1 MELTLLL
8 LSCAVNTDGPPAGEP
23 VAEPAPSAE
32 AGVTQM
38 GAVAVLQRAS
48 LDLRGVRPSVA
59 EVEAVEADPAALDAM
74 IEGFFES
81 DRFGERVRDLFSTI
95 YLTRSDY
102 FYVGAADYGQ
112 TDEAAFARAVGD
124 EPLRVLSTIAE
135 EDLPYT
141 QIVLADWSMAD
152 ASIGHAWP
160 TTYPEG
166 GEGWQKV
173 QYTDGRPH
181 AGILS
186 TNGLW
191 WRYMTNESNAN
202 RGRANAISRI
212 LLCEDY
218 VGKPISFDRSVNLLD
233 QTAVNEA
240 VKTNEG
246 CAACHSTL
254 DPLASYLWG
263 FYYFNYDSRDDTTYY
278 HPEREQYWEGTSGVS
293 PAYYGQPGFD
303 LTDLGAQIAADG
315 RLPQC
320 IVQQSYELLLQR
332 EATLEDTAALSELR
346 EGFLA
351 GGLRLKPLFASVIAT
366 EAYRAAPADDARL
379 ASRKLLSS
387 DQLGTVLEDLTGFRF
402 TYAGYDML
410 QTDTYGLRT
419 LAGGVDGVYSTR
431 PAEQPTATMVL
442 VHERVAQAAAAFV
455 VSQDQAH
462 PEAPRLFSEVSLVAT
477 PDSDP
482 AGFVS
487 QLQVLH
493 LRIFGVRI
501 AADGPEVEAN
511 IALWRELY
519 AAEGTPSAA
528 WQDLLS
534 TLLRDP
540 AFLLY

>member
-1 MELTLLL
+1 MELILLL
-8 LSCAVNTDGPPAGEP
+8 LSCGAELGTTPAGESGVESSPPAEVAIAHMEP
-23 VAEPAPSAE
+23 V
-32 AGVTQM
+32 Q
-38 GAVAVLQRAS
+38 VLHRAS

-59 EVEAVEADPAALDAM
+59 EVEAVEADPAVLDAM
-74 IEGFFES
+74 IESFMAS
-81 DRFGERVRDLFSTI
+81 DQFGERVRDLFSTL

-124 EPLRVLSTIAE
+124 EPLRLLSTIAE

-152 ASIGHAWP
+152 ATIGLAWP
-160 TTYPEG
+160 TTYPDG

-181 AGILS
+181 VGILS

-191 WRYMTNESNAN
+191 WRFMTNESNAN

-218 VGKPISFDRSVNLLD
+218 LGKPISFDRSVNLLD
-233 QTAVNEA
+233 QAAVNEA

-254 DPLASYLWG
+254 DPMASYLWG

-278 HPEREQYWEGTSGVS
+278 HPEREQYWQETSGVS

-303 LTDLGAQIAADG
+303 LSDLGAQIAADG

-320 IVQQSYELLLQR
+320 IVQQSFELLLQR
-332 EATLEDTAALSELR
+332 EATLDDTAALSDLR

-351 GGLRLKPLFASVIAT
+351 EGLRLKPLFASVLAT
-366 EAYRAAPADDARL
+366 DAYRGAPTEDVRI
-379 ASRKLLSS
+379 ASRKMLSS

-402 TYAGYDML
+402 TFAGYDML

-442 VHERVAQAAAAFV
+442 VHERLAQAAAAHV
-455 VSQDQAH
+455 VSHDQENPAS
-462 PEAPRLFSEVSLVAT
+462 PRLFMEGSLAAM
-477 PDSDP
+477 PDSNPD
-482 AGFVS
+482 GFVL
-487 QLQVLH
+487 QLQRLH
-493 LRIFGVRI
+493 LRLFGARI

-511 IALWRELY
+511 VALWRELY
-519 AAEGTPSAA
+519 AAEGTPAAA
-528 WQDLLS
+528 WRDLLA

>member
-1 MELTLLL
+1 MVLMLHL
-8 LSCAVNTDGPPAGEP
+8 LSCAQESA
-23 VAEPAPSAE
+23 APAPSSDPPRSEPPA
-32 AGVTQM
+32 
-38 GAVAVLQRAS
+38 AVERLADVQVLHRAS
-48 LDLRGVRPSVA
+48 LDLRGIRPSVA
-59 EVEAVEADPAALDAM
+59 EVEAVEADPAALDPM
-74 IEGFFES
+74 ILGFMES
-81 DRFGERVRDLFSTI
+81 EPFGERLRDLFSTI

-112 TDEAAFARAVGD
+112 SDEAAFARAVGE
-124 EPLRVLSTIAE
+124 EPLRILSTIAE

-141 QIVLADWSMAD
+141 DIVLADWSMVD
-152 ASIGHAWP
+152 ATIGKAWP
-160 TTYPEG
+160 TTYPED
-166 GEGWQKV
+166 GEGWEKV

-218 VGKPISFDRSVNLLD
+218 LGKPISFDRSVNLLD

-240 VKTNEG
+240 VKSNPG
-246 CAACHSTL
+246 CVACHNTL
-254 DPLASYLWG
+254 DPFASYLWG

-278 HPEREQYWEGTSGVS
+278 HPEREPYWQGTTGVS

-303 LTDLGAQIAADG
+303 LTDLAAQIAADG

-320 IVQQSYELLLQR
+320 MVEQSFELLLQR
-332 EATLEDTAALSELR
+332 ESTLDDTATLTALR
-346 EGFLA
+346 EDFLGEGLRIKPLLA
-351 GGLRLKPLFASVIAT
+351 GVIASD
-366 EAYRAAPADDARL
+366 AYRGAPSEDAAIT
-379 ASRKLLSS
+379 SRKLLSS
-387 DQLGTVLEDLTGFRF
+387 DQLGTVLEELTGFRF
-402 TYAGYDML
+402 TYQGYDML

-431 PAEQPTATMVL
+431 PAEEPTATMVL
-442 VHERVAQAAAAFV
+442 VHERLAQAAAAHV
-455 VSQDQAH
+455 VAADSAD
-462 PEAPRLFSEVSLVAT
+462 PEAARLFTEVSLSAT
-477 PDSDP
+477 PASDP
-482 AGFVS
+482 EGFVAQV
-487 QLQVLH
+487 QLLH
-493 LRIFGVRI
+493 LRLFGVRV

-511 IALWRELY
+511 TALWWELY
-519 AAEGTPSAA
+519 AAESTPSAA
-528 WQDLLS
+528 WRDLLA